1 MNDVVSSQS
10 LEGPPRRPARC
21 LKLAVVIALCVGG
34 LTSVAYHELRTSA
47 TQSWLLSR
55 YAASLSYAIEP
66 GLSPSIAFPR
76 GGPFDAQR
84 GYSRL
89 ADFSQR
95 LASAGYTVAEQ
106 ARQSAGTIRFV
117 RWCVTPLYREPA
129 KKESALKKAREVI
142 AVGEIIGSNP
152 SPATPK
158 DDGVAAIRPANPFH
172 LPRNYPEIRFACS
185 APARG
190 ALGGRGGGDVVNG
203 VRAKPSESS
212 AQKKATA

>member
-1 MNDVVSSQS
+1 MDDVVSSQS
-10 LEGPPRRPARC
+10 LEAPPRRSARC
-21 LKLAVVIALCVGG
+21 LKLAIVVALCVGG

-89 ADFSQR
+89 DDFSRR

-117 RWCVTPLYREPA
+117 RWGVTPLYREPA

-142 AVGEIIGSNP
+142 AVGEIDPTQPVRFKSRRWVLSFLDRP
-152 SPATPK
+152 TP
-158 DDGVAAIRPANPFH
+158 V
-172 LPRNYPEIRFACS
+172 
-185 APARG
+185 
-190 ALGGRGGGDVVNG
+190 
-203 VRAKPSESS
+203 
-212 AQKKATA
+212 